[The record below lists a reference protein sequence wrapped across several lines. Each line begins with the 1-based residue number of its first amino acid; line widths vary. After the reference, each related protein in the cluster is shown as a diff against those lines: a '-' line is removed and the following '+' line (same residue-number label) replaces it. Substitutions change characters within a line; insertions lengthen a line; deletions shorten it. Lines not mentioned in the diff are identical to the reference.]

1 MADRRSQRRT
11 VLGPLMVTGVLTAL
25 AVAAAVSITVP
36 LIAVPLLVGAG
47 WVLAW
52 LLLGL
57 TAGYALSGSA

>member
-1 MADRRSQRRT
+1 MAEPRAKSRPPRRA
-11 VLGPLMVTGVLTAL
+11 VLGPVMVTGVLTTLAL
-25 AVAAAVSITVP
+25 AAAVSIAVP
-36 LIAVPLLVGAG
+36 LIVGAG

>member
-1 MADRRSQRRT
+1 MPEPKAAHRRT
-11 VLGPLMVTGVLTAL
+11 VLGPVPVTGALVLAG
-25 AVAAAVSITVP
+25 TVP
-36 LIAVPLLVGAG
+36 ALLGTG